1 MSNVAGPR
9 GPERGFL
16 ARSCP
21 TLRRRERTAHP
32 QMSDFCV
39 IRDVFHVHDP
49 ALALI
54 QVPPKRPGVGRR
66 QLARPGPV
74 LGAHAEPGAAAD
86 LMEVVVQAAGALADY
101 ELLTHGLEV
110 LSGQPPPPV
119 SHASSSKSRDHP
131 KRNPT
136 PPQRQRLVP

>member
-1 MSNVAGPR
+1 MSPGLGALREGSSNGLALLYDAGS
-9 GPERGFL
+9 G
-16 ARSCP
+16 
-21 TLRRRERTAHP
+21 RRIP

-101 ELLTHGLEV
+101 ELLAHGL
-110 LSGQPPPPV
+110 
-119 SHASSSKSRDHP
+119 
-131 KRNPT
+131 
-136 PPQRQRLVP
+136 

>member
-1 MSNVAGPR
+1 MSPGLGALREGSSPGLALLYDAGS
-9 GPERGFL
+9 G
-16 ARSCP
+16 
-21 TLRRRERTAHP
+21 RRIP

-119 SHASSSKSRDHP
+119 CHASSSKSRDHP